1 MKTFLPWWN
10 CAAIILDGDDEI
22 DLDADVRAED
32 AEAAEDYAR
41 ERWSDHGHNPDRVK
55 VRRLDD

>member
-10 CAAIILDGDDEI
+10 CAAVILDGDDEI
-22 DLDADVRAED
+22 DLDTDVRAED

-41 ERWSDHGHNPDRVK
+41 EEWSDHGCNPDRVK
-55 VRRLDD
+55 VRRLDS